1 MPWSDNL
8 LPNPMPSIGP
18 IHIFQHNNNTNAA
31 ATPFRYN
38 VVVRYEV
45 LNRLSIFSFV
55 LCVELEK
62 VPREEVVKG
71 RHRKKKTGR
80 LLTFRI

>member
-45 LNRLSIFSFV
+45 LNRLNIHLCCV
-55 LCVELEK
+55 LSWGKFPEK
-62 VPREEVVKG
+62 K
-71 RHRKKKTGR
+71 
-80 LLTFRI
+80 L